1 MSRSE
6 RRRGKK
12 NAKNFVPKKSKQMD
26 KRIIILLAVIVI
38 VFFVGTT
45 LIKYSV

>member
-12 NAKNFVPKKSKQMD
+12 NAKNFVPKKSQQMD
-26 KRIIILLAVIVI
+26 KRLVIALAVIVV